1 MDNIFSN
8 PNCNTCSLQTDIT
21 VGVIL
26 DINRQ
31 NRSFTTISNGNPFS
45 IIQFNVPNNA
55 QVILDAIDAGQTLG
69 DIPIRV
75 ITSQNNAYGNWSRT
89 QKSLLSLSSD
99 SSQTYIENS
108 TTAINASDV
117 PTILSTIE
125 DLINHIYELRDD
137 Y

>member
-1 MDNIFSN
+1 M
-8 PNCNTCSLQTDIT
+8 
-21 VGVIL
+21 
-26 DINRQ
+26 
-31 NRSFTTISNGNPFS
+31 
-45 IIQFNVPNNA
+45 
-55 QVILDAIDAGQTLG
+55 
-69 DIPIRV
+69 

-99 SSQTYIENS
+99 SSQTFIENS